1 MRKFLVI
8 LGISAIGIYLLKRAR
23 PLPDQEPIPPG
34 ERDLVSEILAFL
46 QSIRDPINSKEKR
59 VLSYLLPIHR
69 AARAFRIEPALIAAI
84 IDRESGGNPSARG
97 QVGEYGLMQVR
108 DTTAELMYR
117 DGYYRGDYANLLDP
131 ATNINYGAAYLRWQ
145 MDRYADVTNKVYWA
159 VAAYNAGT
167 AVYDP
172 ARGTFS
178 NQGYVDDVVE
188 RLSRYAY
195 LFNQVYRQYGAL
207 L

>member
-8 LGISAIGIYLLKRAR
+8 LGISAVGIYLLKRAR

-46 QSIRDPINSKEKR
+46 QSIPDPINRKEKR
-59 VLSYLLPIHR
+59 VLSYVLSIHR

-108 DTTAELMYR
+108 DTTAQMIYQQ
-117 DGYYRGDYANLLDP
+117 GHYRGDYGNLLDP
-131 ATNINYGAAYLRWQ
+131 ETNVNFGAAYLRWQ
-145 MDRYADVTNKVYWA
+145 LDRYADMSNKVYWA

-167 AVYDP
+167 AVYSGG
-172 ARGTFS
+172 RFS

-195 LFNQVYRQYGAL
+195 LFNQVYRQYGGL

>member
-1 MRKFLVI
+1 MRKFLAI
-8 LGISAIGIYLLKRAR
+8 LGISAVGIYLLKRAG
-23 PLPDQEPIPPG
+23 PGQEPIPPG
-34 ERDLVSEILAFL
+34 ERDLVSQILAFL
-46 QSIRDPINSKEKR
+46 QKIPDPINSKEKR

-69 AARAFRIEPALIAAI
+69 AARLFRVEPALIASI
-84 IDRESGGNPSARG
+84 IDKESGGNPSARG

-117 DGYYRGDYANLLDP
+117 EGYYGGDYANLLDP
-131 ATNINYGAAYLRWQ
+131 ETNINFGAAYLRWQ
-145 MDRYADVTNKVYWA
+145 MDRYADKPNKVYWA

-167 AVYDP
+167 AVYS
-172 ARGTFS
+172 AGRFS

-188 RLSRYAY
+188 SLSRYAY
-195 LFNQVYRQYGAL
+195 LFNQVYREYGGL